1 MAPKGRAEGAGCVFP
16 WETRRV
22 EEMKDMEEK
31 KEERDGMSAEE
42 DDDGKLWEAQGLF
55 FLCIVNML
63 LLHIIYLLLLFAIY
77 SLLRN
82 LVQYLISS
90 WLQVKLRENTP
101 AKSLKYFFCRNPYIS
116 EIIFHINYAGR
127 TAEKYI

>member
-16 WETRRV
+16 WKTRRV

-101 AKSLKYFFCRNPYIS
+101 VKILKYFLQKHVHF
-116 EIIFHINYAGR
+116 
-127 TAEKYI
+127 

>member
-101 AKSLKYFFCRNPYIS
+101 AKSLKYFFCKNPYIS

>member
-90 WLQVKLRENTP
+90 WLQVKLRENPP
-101 AKSLKYFFCRNPYIS
+101 AKILKYFFA
-116 EIIFHINYAGR
+116 ETR
-127 TAEKYI
+127 TFLKLFFILTV